1 MKVSRWI
8 ALASVAALVATV
20 STTAAMG
27 GSKGPSTQKAGV
39 KAALVSDI
47 IGFNDAGF
55 NKNQLKGL
63 NEAVKK
69 FGGTAIPE
77 VSHSASD
84 YSPNFNAAIR
94 KGAQIVVAAGFLLA
108 GTEATY
114 AKKFPNV
121 KFAITDYTV
130 HAAPFADK
138 KGNVLPAFK
147 NVAGIT
153 YAANES
159 GCLVGVLA
167 AKMAKKM
174 GGNTI
179 GAVGGIKIPPVD
191 IWIAGY
197 KYCAQ
202 KAVPGTKLIVQYSN
216 DFGAADKCQA
226 VAENE
231 IGQGAKVL
239 FQVAGGCGLG
249 TLKAADN
256 AGIWGIGVDS
266 DEYNDA
272 KRVLTSGT
280 KKTDVGV
287 YDTVARG
294 CRRQVPGRHRPRV
307 QPQEPRRGRRQDQS
321 CRPGFVD
328 QGDER
333 LPREDRCGHP
343 QGPDRDQVVVE
354 ADLHGGAGSARPS
367 VRPVILRFRIDPR

>member
-8 ALASVAALVATV
+8 ALAGVAALVATV
-20 STTAAMG
+20 STTAALG
-27 GSKGPSTQKAGV
+27 GSKGPTTHTAGY
-39 KAALVSDI
+39 KAAVVSDL

-63 NEAVKK
+63 NQAVKK
-69 FGGTAIPE
+69 VGGTAIPE

-84 YSPNFNAAIR
+84 YAPNFNAAIR

-130 HAAPFADK
+130 HAPPFADK
-138 KGNVLPAFK
+138 KGNVLPTFK

-159 GCLVGVLA
+159 GCLVGILA

-197 KYCAQ
+197 KFCAQ

-226 VAENE
+226 VAQNE

-249 TLKAADN
+249 TLKAADD

-287 YDTVARG
+287 FDTVTAAANGQFQGGTDLVFNLKNHGVGVGRINPV
-294 CRRQVPGRHRPRV
+294 VPAAWIKEMNQYRTKIV
-307 QPQEPRRGRRQDQS
+307 
-321 CRPGFVD
+321 
-328 QGDER
+328 
-333 LPREDRCGHP
+333 
-343 QGPDRDQVVVE
+343 
-354 ADLHGGAGSARPS
+354 AGTLKVPTS
-367 VRPVILRFRIDPR
+367 IK